1 MIVRKVVFI
10 RPVIRLVRPATTRK
24 VIFGR
29 GVAGATG
36 PAGSNGVG
44 VPTGGSAGQLLSKIN
59 GTNYNTQWSS
69 IGAILNLLPSYAN
82 DEAAI
87 AAGLTAGVSW
97 YILNDQTDIGTPW
110 TLRRVAP

>member
-1 MIVRKVVFI
+1 MSDVTLTFVTAA
-10 RPVIRLVRPATTRK
+10 PVNLTNNTAAPV
-24 VIFGR
+24 
-29 GVAGATG
+29 
-36 PAGSNGVG
+36 N
-44 VPTGGSAGQLLSKIN
+44 LS
-59 GTNYNTQWSS
+59 
-69 IGAILNLLPSYAN
+69 LNCSDIQAWLNSRPSYAN